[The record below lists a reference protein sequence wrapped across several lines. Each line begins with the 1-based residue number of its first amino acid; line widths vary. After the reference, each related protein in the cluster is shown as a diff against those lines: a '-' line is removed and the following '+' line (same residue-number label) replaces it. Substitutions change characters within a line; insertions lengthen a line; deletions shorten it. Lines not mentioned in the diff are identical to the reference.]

1 MATASCNAHTCIKRE
16 AICRKYTIAIACRT
30 SRNRVRERLVARGTL
45 GQRGKTERASAR
57 HSRATAIK
65 QRHLAN
71 SHSANPLRAINT
83 PHAVPEPTA
92 RATPTGRDKLQ
103 SVIIIT
109 GCKSNVRYGICT
121 RATSG
126 PDGGV
131 AWGVGRVQRADE
143 GAARDHQCFHG
154 WRHRVWRGLRGAGAG
169 AEGGH
174 PRAWCV
180 RIQLAGASGQRRRRA
195 PGYAGPLRAP

>member
-57 HSRATAIK
+57 HSRATATE

-92 RATPTGRDKLQ
+92 RATPTGRDMYAMMYAHMYWCGANYRKNTTHSLTHCGSHCQ
-103 SVIIIT
+103 EHSRAGTT
-109 GCKSNVRYGICT
+109 GR
-121 RATSG
+121 
-126 PDGGV
+126 DGGH
-131 AWGVGRVQRADE
+131 ADP
-143 GAARDHQCFHG
+143 
-154 WRHRVWRGLRGAGAG
+154 V
-169 AEGGH
+169 
-174 PRAWCV
+174 
-180 RIQLAGASGQRRRRA
+180 
-195 PGYAGPLRAP
+195 